1 MSAHFV
7 SAKALSPAESS
18 TVIAL
23 EFIHDN
29 VLKVQISLDKTALQT
44 SHNLAELVVLPQTG
58 IAPQSCSE
66 QHIASSAL
74 RLERVGKMLVLS
86 TLQGEELLSLA
97 DSIIQPQADGE
108 QHIQQQF
115 LSAGEQAFYGL
126 GQYPDGIFNYH
137 NQGRE
142 ICQSNKGIAAPMLLS
157 SKGYAVLWNQ
167 LSFTEFA
174 SQGEAFSFSS
184 EAGECIE
191 FYLIYGPE
199 FDHIIQHYRELTGAA
214 PLFGRWAYGYW
225 QSKERYVNA
234 EDLLATAQTYRD
246 KNIPIDNIVQDWKYW
261 GELGWSAMQF
271 DKAAFGDGASTIAR
285 LHDMNF
291 KLMVSIWPIVGKDS
305 PVFNE
310 LLEQGYLFETEH
322 WANGHVYDAYSQQG
336 RDIYWKHVKQGL
348 MDLGGDALWMD
359 GTEPEFISTQQP
371 KDGVEFCYQQRD
383 TALGSWKKV
392 LNGYSLMTT
401 RGVYEA
407 QRQQISQGAEDKR
420 VFTLSR
426 SSYLGQQRYAA
437 ACWSGDISATWQVLR
452 QQIPAG
458 LNLCAA
464 GLPYWTTDI
473 GGFFTS
479 GFGANF
485 PEGVDDDAYKELYV
499 RWFQYGAFCP
509 LFRSHGA
516 NTPREIYQFGEPG
529 DWAFDALLKFD
540 KLRYRLLPYI
550 YSQAWRVTQQGGT
563 MMRLL
568 AFDFRQQNQLHDISD
583 QFMFGDSLMVCP
595 VTQAMFHQQ
604 NLQQQLIAPEQ
615 LTTTSGHIGV
625 IEQHFSDD
633 AFKHF
638 VSEKTSETLDGNWAG
653 GPPAGLPLSG
663 YSVRWLGLLTAPVDG
678 EYDWLIHANDGVRFY
693 LDDQLIIDSWQSQ
706 AQVNHKAKSQLQ
718 AGRQYSLRVEYAH
731 WQGSSKCS
739 LSWAHSGLSQQST
752 ELFPA
757 ERDVVLPA
765 GVAWYNYWNKHCY
778 QGGQTLAMGTPIDI
792 MPLLVKAGA
801 IIPHGPDV
809 QYHDE
814 LPCDPLTIEVYAG
827 ADGQFTLYE
836 DEGDSYRYE
845 QGEYSEIDYIW
856 HDSVASL
863 EVGERRGSFAGMLA
877 KRTLVIRFV
886 SAHSVQQQTVSYD
899 GQSLS
904 IQC

>member
-1 MSAHFV
+1 MSARVFPFSFLVDGSLTKGIAELSFV
-7 SAKALSPAESS
+7 NACTVKVRIALNSQQFDQAKALS
-18 TVIAL
+18 
-23 EFIHDN
+23 
-29 VLKVQISLDKTALQT
+29 
-44 SHNLAELVVLPQTG
+44 ELVVLPQPIFEPELCSASQLLSSELCVDFDDASISFN
-58 IAPQSCSE
+58 IAKGESLLHLGETQLSPQSGDGA
-66 QHIASSAL
+66 IAQYFVS
-74 RLERVGKMLVLS
+74 
-86 TLQGEELLSLA
+86 
-97 DSIIQPQADGE
+97 DGD
-108 QHIQQQF
+108 
-115 LSAGEQAFYGL
+115 QAFYGL

-137 NQGRE
+137 SQRRE
-142 ICQSNKGIAAPMLLS
+142 ICQSNKGIAAPLLLS
-157 SKGYAVLWNQ
+157 TKGYAILWNQ
-167 LSFTEFA
+167 LSFTEFT
-174 SQGEAFSFSS
+174 SRDNGFNFSS
-184 EAGECIE
+184 EAGDSIE
-191 FYLIYGPE
+191 FYFIYGPE
-199 FDHIIQHYRELTGAA
+199 FEQIIQQYRRLTGAA

-234 EDLLATAQTYRD
+234 EDLLATARRYRE

-261 GELGWSAMQF
+261 GDLGWSAMQF
-271 DKAAFGDGASTIAR
+271 DPQTFGDGAATIAE
-285 LHDMNF
+285 LHAMNF
-291 KLMVSIWPIVGKDS
+291 KLMVSIWPIVGRGS
-305 PVFNE
+305 PVFNQ
-310 LLEQGYLFETEH
+310 LLAHGHLFETEH
-322 WANGHVYDAYSQQG
+322 WAYGHIYDAYSQQG
-336 RDIYWKHVKQGL
+336 RDIYWQHVKQGL
-348 MDLGGDALWMD
+348 MDLGVDALWMD
-359 GTEPEFISTQQP
+359 GTEPEFISTQNP

-383 TALGSWKKV
+383 TELGSWKKV

-407 QRQQISQGAEDKR
+407 QRKDIAEGAEDKR

-499 RWFQYGAFCP
+499 RWFQFGAFCP

-550 YSQAWRVTQQGGT
+550 YSQAWQVTQHGGT

-568 AFDFRQQNQLHDISD
+568 AFDFRQQRQLHNISD
-583 QFMFGDSLMVCP
+583 QFMFGHSLMVCP
-595 VTQAMFHQQ
+595 VTQPMFHQQ
-604 NLQQQLIAPEQ
+604 QLQQQLIECSCLQ
-615 LTTTSGHIGV
+615 TEEGLSGL
-625 IEQHFSDD
+625 IEQHYRDD
-633 AFKHF
+633 SFMQL
-638 VSEKTSETLDGNWAG
+638 VSEHRCDTLDGNWAG

-663 YSVRWLGLLTAPVDG
+663 YSVRWAAQLTAPVDG
-678 EYDWLIHANDGVRFY
+678 HYDWLIHANDGVRFY
-693 LDDQLIIDSWQSQ
+693 LDGILLIDSWQQQ

-718 AGRQYSLRVEYAH
+718 AGKSYALVVEYAH

-739 LSWAHSGLSQQST
+739 LSWAHRGLSQTKTQ
-752 ELFPA
+752 LYPA
-757 ERDVVLPA
+757 EREVVLPD
-765 GVAWYNYWNKHCY
+765 GVAWYNYWNKQCY
-778 QGGQTLAMGTPIDI
+778 LGGQTLSMATPIDS

-814 LPCDPLTIEVYAG
+814 LPYEPLNIQIYAG
-827 ADGQFTLYE
+827 QDGEFILYE

-845 QGEYSEIDYIW
+845 QGKYSEISFFW
-856 HDSVASL
+856 HDAKAYL
-863 EVGERRGSFAGMLA
+863 EIAERQGSYSGM
-877 KRTLVIRFV
+877 
-886 SAHSVQQQTVSYD
+886 QQQRHFVITLISASGTQRQNVGYQ
-899 GQSLS
+899 GEALSL
-904 IQC
+904 QF